1 MVQVQNFLTRKM
13 VFNIASKENPLGLK
27 VGPLKSTLLWTTG
40 FLVDELTIELRVFRF
55 NPNWFFLRDHVKN
68 IGYSEKTQNSNH
80 LTWGISA
87 TFSITPDI
95 PQSIW
100 AEVDYRHAEC
110 SAIPMV
116 QISQNNKVPNQ
127 NCNNNW
133 SNDQINILLLSAVV
147 I

>member
-1 MVQVQNFLTRKM
+1 M
-13 VFNIASKENPLGLK
+13 
-27 VGPLKSTLLWTTG
+27 GPLKSPLLWTTG
-40 FLVDELTIELRVFRF
+40 FLVDELTFELREFRF

-68 IGYSEKTQNSNH
+68 IGYSEKTQNFNH
-80 LTWGISA
+80 LTWGISD
-87 TFSITPDI
+87 TFSVTPGI
-95 PQSIW
+95 LQSIW
-100 AEVDYRHAEC
+100 AEVDYRLAEC

-127 NCNNNW
+127 NCNNW